1 MNGRSPFASVKHRRG
16 LQHGSSCQASGNQLE
31 THIESQ
37 RLVTGL
43 GVDPL
48 FQKGQVACWFSG
60 GVYINRLNIIL
71 CMIYMI
77 DFRLNSLFSVDSY
90 MDVFEFNSKCSRLLI
105 DTKSYHDL

>member
-1 MNGRSPFASVKHRRG
+1 MLETLNLVLVFTMSSPCIHHMLDCWMNGRSPLASVKHPRG
-16 LQHGSSCQASGNQLE
+16 LQHGSSCQASGKPLE

-60 GVYINRLNIIL
+60 GV
-71 CMIYMI
+71 
-77 DFRLNSLFSVDSY
+77 
-90 MDVFEFNSKCSRLLI
+90 
-105 DTKSYHDL
+105 